1 MPGTLLVYNPAAG
14 STFDPE
20 LSVGAVV
27 HRLAAGYGE
36 SLGVL
41 ATRPDFS
48 GVEIFQA
55 GFAEPER
62 IVVIGGDGTIRRVLG
77 AVYESGKNIP
87 VGIVPGGTGNQLARN
102 LGLLPENPL
111 LDPVKYA
118 LDAME
123 RGQQHEIDLGRMN
136 NHYFCVGV
144 GAGPL
149 SDAVLLP
156 SQEDKANWLMLA
168 YVGSLMQNLAAPA
181 LNFKI
186 TADDTVFKIRAAGVF
201 VTNVGD
207 LGMAT
212 ISKSAELNDG
222 LLDMA
227 VITLSEFSDY
237 LRLGFH
243 VAAALA
249 GEQPGYYMRKVKRV
263 LIEVDNEIEKSK
275 PAKPGRLRSAAANGA
290 TLLSRQAIANVDGDE
305 CGITPMLINVIP
317 QAVKV
322 FTTFNP

>member
-1 MPGTLLVYNPAAG
+1 MPGTLLVYNPMAG

-27 HRLAAGYGE
+27 HRLAGGDKGPLVVLSTNPVFSGAEIFHTG
-36 SLGVL
+36 L
-41 ATRPDFS
+41 AT
-48 GVEIFQA
+48 
-55 GFAEPER
+55 PER
-62 IVVIGGDGTIRRVLG
+62 VVVVGGDGTIRRVLG

-102 LGLLPENPL
+102 LGLLPDNPL
-111 LDPVKYA
+111 VDPVRYA
-118 LDAME
+118 LDAISKN
-123 RGQQHEIDLGRMN
+123 QKIDIDLGRMN
-136 NHYFCVGV
+136 DHYFCVGV

-149 SDAVLLP
+149 SDAVLAP

-186 TADDTVFKIRAAGVF
+186 TADGTVFKVKAAGVF
-201 VTNVGD
+201 VANVGD
-207 LGMAT
+207 LGVAT

-243 VAAALA
+243 MAAALA
-249 GEQPGYYMRKVKRV
+249 GEQPGYYLRKVRRV
-263 LIEVDNEIEKSK
+263 LIEMNGDPEENEQGR
-275 PAKPGRLRSAAANGA
+275 AKHFRSTASNGSA
-290 TLLSRQAIANVDGDE
+290 LLSRQAIANVDGDE
-305 CGITPMLINVIP
+305 CGTTPMMIDVVP
-317 QAVKV
+317 HAVRI
-322 FTTFNP
+322 FAPLNP